1 MSSNRA
7 PSSSGPRDGGDG
19 PSTSR
24 APGHNAFRG
33 AGPGPGAS
41 RGGGAAGGGAGGG
54 GGGGGGGGQSDR
66 RRNGERYDIVHTR
79 PADVVSK
86 QGKDGTPI
94 QLVSNYYRVKTKPQW
109 RIEHYHVDFMPEVE
123 VLRVRCGIL
132 SEHAAVLGKGYLFD
146 GKQLFTTKKFE
157 QDVTVLQGKS
167 KQDIDYTITIKC
179 VGFISAVEPR
189 FLQVLNLILR
199 RSMKGL
205 NLELVGRNL
214 FDPHARV

>member
-1 MSSNRA
+1 MSSGRA
-7 PSSSGPRDGGDG
+7 ASSSGPRDGGDG

-24 APGHNAFRG
+24 ASGHGDSRG
-33 AGPGPGAS
+33 AGPGPGAP
-41 RGGGAAGGGAGGG
+41 RGGGAGGG
-54 GGGGGGGGQSDR
+54 GGGQSER

-94 QLVSNYYRVKTKPQW
+94 QLLSNYYRVKTKPQW
-109 RIEHYHVDFMPEVE
+109 RIEHYHVDFKPEVE

-132 SEHAAVLGKGYLFD
+132 SEHAAILGKGYLFD

>member
-1 MSSNRA
+1 MVTNRPVSD
-7 PSSSGPRDGGDG
+7 PSSSGSRIDVTG

-24 APGHNAFRG
+24 SAVGPARGPGS
-33 AGPGPGAS
+33 GPGARP
-41 RGGGAAGGGAGGG
+41 RGGDEGGEN
-54 GGGGGGGGQSDR
+54 DR
-66 RRNGERYDIVHTR
+66 RRKGERYDIVHTR

-86 QGKDGTPI
+86 QGKDGAPI
-94 QLVSNYYRVKTKPQW
+94 KLVSNYYRVKTKPQW
-109 RIEHYHVDFMPEVE
+109 RIEHYHVDFKPDIE
-123 VLRVRCGIL
+123 VLRVRCGVL
-132 SEHAAVLGKGYLFD
+132 SNHAAILGKGYLFD

-157 QDVTVLQGKS
+157 SDVTVLQGKS

-179 VGFISAVEPR
+179 VGFISAAEPR

-214 FDPHARV
+214 FDPHARVC